1 MKNAIRIVFALA
13 LTCTSATAFQT
24 TFNPLGGG
32 QAWGMGSD
40 ASAVAGSDS
49 QGAFLWTM
57 AGGYQALG
65 ATGGV
70 GVSDDGTT
78 LLGDMIS
85 GGQSVAGI
93 WKNGGWTSLGGI
105 GGSSGSSTSTAYGLS
120 GSGNAAVGLAW
131 VNAGKAAA
139 FYWTPVGGMAA
150 LPQLGPNS
158 SRASGI
164 SRDGDFVGGF
174 DEASNGT
181 RRAAVWDVT
190 SYPAVTEQLI
200 LVSASNPSG
209 AGEVYGM
216 SAGAQYVVG
225 SENKAGFVWD
235 AVGGTTNFGPLSGS
249 GGGFDSGWASGV
261 SDDGQVVVGGFRF
274 FPFPLVATIW
284 TPTGGLQ
291 DLKVYLQAAG
301 ATNVAGYEL
310 HNATSISPDGSLI
323 LGYGRDLSNNQS
335 IWWQATIGGG
345 SGTCGTVFCDTDAN
359 NVGDVTLSTC
369 DCSGG
374 SITLDLSTS
383 FTGQFTYPLVGLGTT
398 AVSPTGVSELCLAGS
413 TIGRYTKDAG
423 AISASGTFSIDLLNA
438 ASAPGGGVP
447 TIGGSL
453 CNGNTW
459 RFQYWHRAGMNPS
472 RFSKG
477 IAGMIN

>member
-1 MKNAIRIVFALA
+1 MKNSIHIVFVLA
-13 LTCTSATAFQT
+13 LTCTSAAAFQT

-32 QAWGMGSD
+32 QAWGMDSD
-40 ASAVAGSDS
+40 GSAVAGVDS
-49 QGAFLWTM
+49 QGAFLWT
-57 AGGYQALG
+57 ATGGYQGLG
-65 ATGGV
+65 AIDGV
-70 GVSDDGTT
+70 GVSDNGAVV
-78 LLGDMIS
+78 LGNMVA

-93 WKNGGWTSLGGI
+93 WGGGVWTSLGGI
-105 GGSSGSSTSTAYGLS
+105 GGSSGSSTSTAYGIS
-120 GSGNAAVGLAW
+120 GTGNSAVGLAW

-139 FYWTPVGGMAA
+139 FYWMLGGGMVA

-158 SRASGI
+158 ARASAI
-164 SRDGDFVGGF
+164 SRDGGFVGGF
-174 DEASNGT
+174 DEASNGS

-190 SYPAVTEQLI
+190 SYPTVTEQLI
-200 LVSASNPSG
+200 LVSSSNASG
-209 AGEVYGM
+209 YGEVYGM
-216 SAGAQYVVG
+216 STGAKYVVG

-249 GGGFDSGWASGV
+249 SGGFDSGWASGV

-274 FPFPLVATIW
+274 FPFPFVATIW

-301 ATNVAGYEL
+301 ATNVSGYEL

-323 LGYGRDLSNNQS
+323 LGYGRDLSNSQP

-345 SGTCGTVFCDTDAN
+345 GNCNVVFCDTDAN

-369 DCSGG
+369 DCSAG
-374 SITLDLSTS
+374 SITLDLNTS

-423 AISASGTFSIDLLNA
+423 AISGSGAFSVDLLNA